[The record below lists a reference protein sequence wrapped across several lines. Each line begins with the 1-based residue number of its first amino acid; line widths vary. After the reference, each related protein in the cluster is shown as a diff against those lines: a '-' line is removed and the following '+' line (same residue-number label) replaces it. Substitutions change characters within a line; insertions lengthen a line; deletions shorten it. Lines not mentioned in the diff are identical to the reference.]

1 MYAVGMPRSFWVN
14 NSNAKINQLSSARP
28 LILHSFTEFR
38 AVCVLAEFS
47 GSKSRHFSAISF
59 RRNISHF
66 WQKFDIFFF
75 YVKLGYIRQDIIS
88 VILDV
93 IEHGAAKSQQRKNQ
107 SDIELL
113 AFRLK
118 SAITI
123 GKNTYVPTYY
133 FN

>member
-28 LILHSFTEFR
+28 LILHIFTEFR

-66 WQKFDIFFF
+66 WQKFDIFF
-75 YVKLGYIRQDIIS
+75 LRQIGIYKTG
-88 VILDV
+88 
-93 IEHGAAKSQQRKNQ
+93 HYQCH
-107 SDIELL
+107 
-113 AFRLK
+113 FRRH
-118 SAITI
+118 
-123 GKNTYVPTYY
+123 
-133 FN
+133 